1 MNYINVLTVEQI
13 DDNANETTKN
23 IIKASNNFNIL
34 VDIMGESLV
43 ADFINYLQFWKPDEE
58 ELSDITN
65 LDKNSLH
72 TLLQFNDSYDAN
84 WFNELVKL
92 SGESTGIDFLKKYF
106 DRPDEED
113 FACVFENKDQYA
125 LHVWPGLSIY
135 YTIEEVEV
143 I

>member
-1 MNYINVLTVEQI
+1 MNHIYVLTVEQI

-23 IIKASNNFNIL
+23 IIKASNNFNVL

-65 LDKNSLH
+65 LDESSLH
-72 TLLQFNDSYDAN
+72 RLQQFNDSYDAN

-106 DRPDEED
+106 DKPDEED
-113 FACVFENKDQYA
+113 FACVFENEDQYA
-125 LHVWPGLSIY
+125 LHVWTGLSIY

>member
-1 MNYINVLTVEQI
+1 MNHIYVLTVEQI

-34 VDIMGESLV
+34 ADIMGESLV

-65 LDKNSLH
+65 LDKSSLH
-72 TLLQFNDSYDAN
+72 RLQQFNDSYDAN

-113 FACVFENKDQYA
+113 FACVFENEDQYA

>member
-1 MNYINVLTVEQI
+1 MNHIYVLTVEQI

-34 VDIMGESLV
+34 ADIMGESLV

-65 LDKNSLH
+65 LDKSSLH
-72 TLLQFNDSYDAN
+72 RLQQFNDSYDTN

-106 DRPDEED
+106 DRPNEED
-113 FACVFENKDQYA
+113 FVCVFENEEQYA
-125 LHVWPGLSIY
+125 LHVWTGLSIY
-135 YTIEEVEV
+135 Y
-143 I
+143 